1 MKKLVALLLCLL
13 MLLSVASCGYGA
25 EFALPHFD
33 GSDLSNGYDTDLLYK
48 NNSDFWGGDSG
59 VIWVSKEQN
68 PEWGG
73 YFYQYMSG
81 CAGVANSVPS
91 TENGE
96 TPPLEHANGRVPA
109 YHGITAISRS
119 KDLNDWQLCGQ
130 VDNGLAIRIELDEW
144 LQTSLW
150 APEAIY
156 DPVTDLY
163 YMFFSAASKIN
174 DGSIPGANYSSSN
187 YLYDRFYL
195 GIAVSESPAG
205 PFRLVD
211 RTNFDAETGEFKT
224 DENGEIIH
232 CINPAFMLDKEL
244 DELFYTEEFKS
255 RADFV
260 NKDEDFSAIDINPVF
275 DYDEEG
281 NRVFYIY
288 FVKHVSRN
296 NTDGNQI
303 WVIRMKDMVTPE
315 YETITKCVPTF
326 HGLTV
331 RYKGEDDGSEFPA
344 DPNYPRH
351 LDSSWETIFE
361 DENGNKKE
369 DLPASEQKNEWSVVE
384 APQMLTTTDKDGNKV
399 YLVTYSPRGVGSG
412 DYDVK
417 WAYGYSPFGP
427 FYKTVDN
434 WTNTTLGVDATNN
447 FMSNLGHVQFIE
459 VEDEWWI
466 AHWECP
472 EPFTGGVNPGR
483 IYALSSMSWQY
494 EESLGI
500 NIPVANGPHLSL
512 QRNPKVYSGYGNVA
526 PEATITATNATGTKY
541 LNDELVV
548 TMKRYES
555 RQLTITGNSTITMEF
570 AEPKTVRGIL
580 IHNAYDFAES
590 AYEYDNAF
598 SNIKKISFVLAETPS
613 WRTGSENVAVI
624 QNLGF
629 NTDYIG
635 SGTLNYIQSAAAAVA
650 TFDEIKVSKIIIEV
664 DIADKICK
672 VPDSKNIKISEIEVL
687 GK

>member
-1 MKKLVALLLCLL
+1 MKTIN
-13 MLLSVASCGYGA
+13 
-25 EFALPHFD
+25 FD
-33 GSDLSNGYDTDLLYK
+33 NCIGSYDKSLFYK
-48 NNSDFWGGDSG
+48 NDYSIDCADPGA
-59 VIWVSKEQN
+59 VWVSKEMN
-68 PEWGG
+68 EEWGG

-109 YHGITAISRS
+109 YYGITAISRS

-174 DGSIPGANYSSSN
+174 DGSIPGAEYSSSN

-195 GIAVSESPAG
+195 GIAVSENPAG

-211 RTNFDAETGEFKT
+211 NTNFDATTGEFKR
-224 DENGEIIH
+224 DGNGEIIH

-244 DELFYTEEFKS
+244 DNLFYTDEFKS
-255 RADFV
+255 SSDFV

-281 NRVFYIY
+281 NRTFYIY

-315 YETITKCVPTF
+315 YETITKCVPTY

-331 RYKGEDDGSEFPA
+331 RYKGADDGSEFPA
-344 DPNYPRH
+344 DPAYPRH

-361 DENGNKKE
+361 DADGNKKE

-384 APQMLTTTDKDGNKV
+384 APQMLVTKDKDGKKV

-427 FYKTVDN
+427 FTKTVDN

-447 FMSNLGHVQFIE
+447 FMSNLGHVQFLE
-459 VEDEWWI
+459 VGGEWWI

-494 EESLGI
+494 EESLGFSG
-500 NIPVANGPHLSL
+500 NRGPDLSCGGGG
-512 QRNPKVYSGYGNVA
+512 VYLRLPGYGLSYDAVHGTSR
-526 PEATITATNATGTKY
+526 PFLSGPVGRPDRPDGGWTASGLPAAGGY
-541 LNDELVV
+541 RLSD
-548 TMKRYES
+548 
-555 RQLTITGNSTITMEF
+555 G
-570 AEPKTVRGIL
+570 
-580 IHNAYDFAES
+580 
-590 AYEYDNAF
+590 F
-598 SNIKKISFVLAETPS
+598 S
-613 WRTGSENVAVI
+613 G
-624 QNLGF
+624 
-629 NTDYIG
+629 G
-635 SGTLNYIQSAAAAVA
+635 SGTGLYFRFLGANPPLRCAATGLAASGDIYRHDAAPHGLDPASAGG
-650 TFDEIKVSKIIIEV
+650 
-664 DIADKICK
+664 C
-672 VPDSKNIKISEIEVL
+672 DSKQ
-687 GK
+687 